1 MAMKNDWYSCDGEGQ
16 SPAEA
21 GLSRRNLLRTA
32 ATLGTAGLWWAG
44 AKSALS
50 QVAVREDRS
59 DGNVVVI
66 IFLRGGA
73 DALNLV
79 APYAEDAYYRERP
92 TLALR
97 KPTDKA
103 VGANQKLADLD
114 GFFGLA
120 PALSS
125 LLPLYESGEL
135 GFIHAVGS
143 GDQTHSHFE
152 AMSTMER
159 GLRNQADATGGGWL
173 GRHLRSKA
181 GSASP
186 LRAVAFSSIM
196 PDSLGGAT
204 SALAVESLEQFQ
216 LSQND
221 TRLRSALLEMYEGG
235 DDAIS
240 HSGRETLKVLDSL
253 QKVNPKEYRPD
264 HGAVYPN
271 HFAGDALRQV
281 AFLIKQDL
289 GLEVACLDVGG
300 WDTHVAQ
307 GQTEGWLPSLL
318 GDLGRCIAAF
328 RQDMGPE
335 MSKVTV
341 IVQSEFGRRLAENSG
356 FGTDHGAGG
365 VMMALGGGVKGGK
378 VYGDWPG
385 IGPGQLT
392 GPGDLKIT
400 TDYRTVLSE
409 LLIKRLQTPNISEV
423 FPNFRTQPIG
433 VFTG

>member
-1 MAMKNDWYSCDGEGQ
+1 MAMKTDWYSCDGDGQ
-16 SPAEA
+16 PA
-21 GLSRRNLLRTA
+21 STRRSFLRSA
-32 ATLGTAGLWWAG
+32 ALVGTAGVWWAG

-50 QVAVREDRS
+50 QVAVRGDRS
-59 DGNVVVI
+59 DGNVIVV

-73 DALNLV
+73 DALNIV

-92 TLALR
+92 TLGLR
-97 KPTDKA
+97 KPNDKS
-103 VGANQKLADLD
+103 VGDSQRLADLD
-114 GFFGLA
+114 GFFGLT
-120 PALSS
+120 PALSP
-125 LLPLYESGEL
+125 LLPFYRDGEL
-135 GFIHAVGS
+135 AIVHAVGS
-143 GDQTHSHFE
+143 GDTTHSHFE

-159 GLRNQADATGGGWL
+159 GLRNQTDATGGGWL
-173 GRHLRSKA
+173 GRHLKAKA

-204 SALAVESLEQFQ
+204 SALAVESLEQFR

-221 TRLRSALLEMYEGG
+221 AQLRSAIGALYRDG

-240 HSGRETLKVLDSL
+240 RSGRETLKVLESL
-253 QKVNPKEYRPD
+253 QKVNPAAYQPD

-271 HFAGDALRQV
+271 HFTGDALRQV

-289 GLEVACLDVGG
+289 GLEVACLDIGG

-318 GDLGRCIAAF
+318 GDLGRCLAAF
-328 RQDMGPE
+328 RQDMGGE
-335 MSKVTV
+335 MAKVTV
-341 IVQSEFGRRLAENSG
+341 VIQSEFGRRLAENSG

-365 VMMALGGGVKGGK
+365 LMMALGGGVKGGK

-385 IGPGQLT
+385 LEPAQLT

-400 TDYRTVLSE
+400 TDYRSVLSE
-409 LLIKRLQTPNISEV
+409 LLDRRLATPDLATV
-423 FPNFRTQPIG
+423 FPGFRPQPMNI
-433 VFTG
+433 FAT